1 MVHRID
7 LGTLCYALS
16 PKALRLPP
24 ARPPLV
30 SFAVLLQRPAHSP
43 RRTGCKCKVVLDIV
57 SRLTDRKVKV
67 TVPSYSVC

>member
-16 PKALRLPP
+16 LPKPFAF
-24 ARPPLV
+24 RPPLV
-30 SFAVLLQRPAHSP
+30 SFAVLLQRSAHSP
-43 RRTGCKCKVVLDIV
+43 RRTGCKCKVLLDI
-57 SRLTDRKVKV
+57 SRLTDSKVKV